1 MLSMEKAST
10 TFERVQMKNTL
21 RRALALVGVCVV
33 LPFMAVPAK
42 AESSGPLTVEAVAAM
57 TPERQAKVL
66 EPLRLAADAAAQ
78 VGQGIRAD
86 IYTQVEMASDYRS
99 VNVYLTDVRQGR
111 AFLAAVRRVNPKV
124 NTRLINVVQGKKSR
138 QQLKKEIS
146 AITDRADL
154 PFKVGLAGSSVDG
167 GVIELGVDNA
177 EAAHAYLASPA
188 VAQRRAADATEIRVR
203 QAPPSK
209 PLTRWNDTTPFYAG
223 AALGPASGSLSY
235 CTSGIPA
242 VSTWD
247 GRQWLVT
254 AGHCYN
260 VGDNVWAAG
269 GNYIGQVKYKRPDLD
284 SVFIEAPTNR
294 YTWDGLDS
302 AGYSRYLNGVR
313 NVAVGDFTCQLGYN
327 SKVVCNI
334 RTVYAGNAS
343 WTVNGTTV
351 WGSYGV
357 PNSGGVVGRGGDSGG
372 PVIYINDTNSRQLN
386 GIVSVG
392 YGCGASGC
400 TTGLGWVDVWSIF
413 NGFAIKLNPS

>member
-1 MLSMEKAST
+1 
-10 TFERVQMKNTL
+10 MKNSL
-21 RRALALVGVCVV
+21 RRIIALVGVSVV
-33 LPFMAVPAK
+33 LPFMAVPAR
-42 AESSGPLTVEAVAAM
+42 AESSGPLTVDAVAAM

-78 VGQGIRAD
+78 VGQGARAD
-86 IYTQVEMASDYRS
+86 IYTQVEMAADYRS
-99 VNVYLTDVRQGR
+99 VNVYLTDVRQKR
-111 AFLAAVRRVNPKV
+111 AFIAAVRRVNPKV
-124 NTRLINVVQGKKSR
+124 DTRLINVVQSRKSR
-138 QQLKKEIS
+138 QQLRQEIT

-154 PFKVGLAGSSVDG
+154 PFTVGLAGSSVDG
-167 GVIELGVDNA
+167 SVIELAVDNA
-177 EAAHAYLASPA
+177 QAARAYLASPA
-188 VAQRRAADATEIRVR
+188 VAQRRAAADATEIRVK

-209 PLTRWNDTTPFYAG
+209 PLSRWNDTSPFYAG
-223 AALGPASGSLSY
+223 AALGPAVGIESW

-260 VGDNVWAAG
+260 VGDNVYAAG
-269 GNYIGQVKYKRPDLD
+269 GNYIGQVKYKRPDID
-284 SVFIEAPTNR
+284 SVFIEAPTYR
-294 YTWDGLDS
+294 YTWDGVD
-302 AGYSRYLNGVR
+302 ATGYARYLNGVR

-334 RTVYAGNAS
+334 RTVYAGNAN
-343 WTVNGTTV
+343 WNVNGTTV

-357 PNSGGVVGRGGDSGG
+357 PHAGGIVGRGGDSGG
-372 PVIYINDTNSRQLN
+372 PVIYLNDPNSRQLN

-413 NGFAIKLNPS
+413 NGFSIKLNPS

>member
-1 MLSMEKAST
+1 
-10 TFERVQMKNTL
+10 MKNSL
-21 RRALALVGVCVV
+21 RRTLAVAGVCVV
-33 LPFMAVPAK
+33 LPFMAVPAQ
-42 AESSGPLTVEAVAAM
+42 AASTGPLSVSAVAAM
-57 TPERQAKVL
+57 TPEQQAKVL

-78 VGQGIRAD
+78 VGQGTRAD

-99 VNVYLTDVRQGR
+99 VNVYLTDVRQRR
-111 AFLAAVRRVNPKV
+111 AFIAAVRRVNPKV
-124 NTRLINVVQGKKSR
+124 DTRLIHVVQGKKSR

-146 AITDRADL
+146 AITERADL
-154 PFKVGLAGSSVDG
+154 PFKVSLAGSSVDG
-167 GVIELGVDNA
+167 SVIELAVDNA
-177 EAAHAYLASPA
+177 EAAQSYLASPA
-188 VAQRRAADATEIRVR
+188 VTQRRAADASEIRVR
-203 QAPPSK
+203 KAPPSK
-209 PLTRWNDTTPFYAG
+209 PLSRWNDTSPFYAG
-223 AALGPASGSLSY
+223 AALGPAYGSESF

-260 VGDNVWAAG
+260 VGANVYAAG
-269 GNYIGQVKYKRPDLD
+269 GNYIGQVKYKRPELD
-284 SVFIEAPTNR
+284 AVFIEAPTYR
-294 YTWDGLDS
+294 YTWDGVD
-302 AGYSRYLNGVR
+302 ATGYARYLNGVR

-357 PNSGGVVGRGGDSGG
+357 PNAGGIVGRGGDSGG
-372 PVIYINDTNSRQLN
+372 PVIYINDANSRQLN